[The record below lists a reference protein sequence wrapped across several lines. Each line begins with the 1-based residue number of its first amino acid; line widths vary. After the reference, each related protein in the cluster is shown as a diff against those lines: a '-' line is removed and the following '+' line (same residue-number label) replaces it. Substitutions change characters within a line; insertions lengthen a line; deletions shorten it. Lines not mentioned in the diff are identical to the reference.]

1 MEETQ
6 TARGNSMAAP
16 AIFFLVFSLHFAT
29 KFLDSYTKK
38 KGSFDHVDAQLRAE
52 INKLLKEA
60 STLTQPSTFAQAA
73 KLKRMAAAKEKELA
87 KHQEMHDKVLKSSFD
102 KYGKPL
108 LILKVVMYGLLL
120 LWFWRAPVATIP
132 SQLAQPF
139 GKMLSLTAG
148 ASIKDHVKNI
158 VRTCKHVEPKFLQPR
173 LADGLS
179 TGSAGWD
186 YSMDSNFLQG

>member
-16 AIFFLVFSLHFAT
+16 AIFFLVFSFHFAS
-29 KFLDSYTKK
+29 KCLDSYTKK
-38 KGSFDHVDAQLRAE
+38 KGSIDDVDAQLRAE

-60 STLTQPSTFAQAA
+60 SSLSQPSTFAQAA

-87 KHQEMHDKVLKSSFD
+87 KHQEMHDKDIKSSFD

-108 LILKVVMYGLLL
+108 MILKVLMYVLLTF
-120 LWFWRAPVATIP
+120 WFWRAPVATIP

-139 GKMLSLTAG
+139 GKMLSWTAG
-148 ASIKDHVKNI
+148 PSIKDNVKVGI
-158 VRTCKHVEPKFLQPR
+158 IPWMVISFRVSKLICRKMLKFK
-173 LADGLS
+173 
-179 TGSAGWD
+179 
-186 YSMDSNFLQG
+186 